1 MRRSWFGILLLAAC
15 ASPDSEP
22 VARPEPAFEEPAA
35 PASGPSAAR
44 DVADLEPWDGREV
57 TLYGTFDH
65 IQATHGVVRL
75 PSGLRVILR
84 HFDLFARGA
93 DWHRYVGNPCRA
105 TGRLTLYTRNIE
117 GYHGPGL
124 DVVEFQ
130 GSYRE

>member
-1 MRRSWFGILLLAAC
+1 MRSAWIGILLLAGC
-15 ASPDSEP
+15 ASPESEP
-22 VARPEPAFEEPAA
+22 YTASPAVLER

-65 IQATHGVVRL
+65 IRATHGIVRL
-75 PSGLRVILR
+75 PSGLRVVLR
-84 HFDLFARGA
+84 HFDLFARGTE
-93 DWHRYVGNPCRA
+93 WHRYLGNPCWA
-105 TGRLTLYTRNIE
+105 TGRLTLYTRDVE

-124 DVVEFQ
+124 EVVEFQ